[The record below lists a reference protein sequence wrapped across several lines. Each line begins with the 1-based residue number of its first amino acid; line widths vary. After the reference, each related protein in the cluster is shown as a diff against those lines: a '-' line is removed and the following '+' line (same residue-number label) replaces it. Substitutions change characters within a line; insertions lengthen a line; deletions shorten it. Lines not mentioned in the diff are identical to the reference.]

1 MTSLA
6 VAIAGDR
13 GLRGQVQEE
22 SAPPSVA
29 EFPLK
34 LLVLHKWLPSGDE
47 VEL

>member
-13 GLRGQVQEE
+13 GLRGQIQEE
-22 SAPPSVA
+22 SRPPSVA
-29 EFPLK
+29 GFPLK
-34 LLVLHKWLPSGDE
+34 LLVLNSWLPSGDG

>member
-29 EFPLK
+29 GFPLK
-34 LLVLHKWLPSGDE
+34 LLVLHKWLPYGDE
-47 VEL
+47 VDL